1 MCGRLIESVSCF
13 FGDEFH
19 VHFFFCRENPERFP
33 AVAETWQL
41 PLLSSNDIYHNI
53 NRKPQCNEKTR
64 VIDWGIYEAESPC
77 ILDLLRK
84 LKNVKN
90 APRKLALDPHS

>member
-1 MCGRLIESVSCF
+1 MLFF

-19 VHFFFCRENPERFP
+19 LYITVFFFCSENPEKFP
-33 AVAETWQL
+33 AVTETWEL
-41 PLLSSNDIYHNI
+41 PLVSSNDICYNI
-53 NRKPQCNEKTR
+53 NRKPQFNQITG
-64 VIDWGIYEAESPC
+64 IMDWGIYQAESPS

-90 APRKLALDPHS
+90 APRKLAFDPYS